1 MQVLQNKT
9 RAGLQQTKQRSLA
22 SDRLSHQIFLLIDRN
37 WKRSKKFPLQQR
49 TRSVCGAHT
58 QSPIELKTVLQKNEW
73 SEPALITGTASKKE
87 IGKTWRAIAKRGKT
101 RKNSLSGNGTS
112 IAIEMSKWIAMA
124 GWTVNWIDFN
134 WSLIE
139 RRRWMLLLQFT
150 LFANVLITTRPRWA
164 VYEPFND
171 LTRWDLLQHIC
182 STFATNIRRLS
193 AVIDLSHRSR
203 GVDGWSTAIAASI
216 SGFLLPIP
224 TASSTSHLTHKFRL
238 KWLS

>member
-1 MQVLQNKT
+1 MK
-9 RAGLQQTKQRSLA
+9 RASTHNGNGEQERNRKDLT
-22 SDRLSHQIFLLIDRN
+22 SDSE
-37 WKRSKKFPLQQR
+37 KR
-49 TRSVCGAHT
+49 
-58 QSPIELKTVLQKNEW
+58 ENE
-73 SEPALITGTASKKE
+73 KE
-87 IGKTWRAIAKRGKT
+87 FFD
-101 RKNSLSGNGTS
+101 GNGTS

-134 WSLIE
+134 WCLIE
-139 RRRWMLLLQFT
+139 RRRWMLLLLQ
-150 LFANVLITTRPRWA
+150 LIPFANVLITTGPRWA

-216 SGFLLPIP
+216 SGFLLTIP